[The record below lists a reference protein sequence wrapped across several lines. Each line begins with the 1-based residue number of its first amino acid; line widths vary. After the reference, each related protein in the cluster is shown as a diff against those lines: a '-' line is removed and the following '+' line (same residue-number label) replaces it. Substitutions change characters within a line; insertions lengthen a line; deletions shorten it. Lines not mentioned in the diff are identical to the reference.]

1 MKEISSHLIVAS
13 SQVLPTSAILTGE
26 RPGREVTVFLF
37 LLNLAQWFVL
47 TFEIQKVRASLVE
60 AEFYGFMPWVIIQR
74 VTLPLTVF
82 FRFHSSVVNIEMW
95 KEVYNVK

>member
-1 MKEISSHLIVAS
+1 MDLFDSK
-13 SQVLPTSAILTGE
+13 
-26 RPGREVTVFLF
+26 PGRQVTVFLF
-37 LLNLAQWFVL
+37 LLNLSQWFVF

-82 FRFHSSVVNIEMW
+82 FRFHSAVVNIELW
-95 KEVYNVK
+95 KDVYGN